1 MILFQVDKQTKIA
14 DLVLLTGIKSNNFWF
29 EFFMTQF
36 SQSIEVIESFE
47 SLITF
52 LQPNGD
58 RHKLIVNLKAEFNI
72 DGQSFNDLKIFV
84 LNQSIFNNTDFTKI
98 KSRKMK
104 VIQVDING

>member
-14 DLVLLTGIKSNNFWF
+14 DLVLLTGIKLNNFWF

-36 SQSIEVIESFE
+36 SQNIEVIENFE

-52 LQPNGD
+52 LQPEGN
-58 RHKLIVNLKAEFNI
+58 RHKLIVNLKTEFDIN
-72 DGQSFNDLKIFV
+72 GQSFNDMKIFV

-98 KSRKMK
+98 KSRKVKVMK
-104 VIQVDING
+104 VEING